1 MTLLPF
7 FVIIR
12 TMIYQTFKQTAKRFP
27 NKDALICGDKTYTYS
42 ELASSVDNLIAV
54 LSTAVMPGERV
65 LFASDRWHN
74 YVRMVLACDA
84 LGVTFMP
91 TYYDLPKA
99 VIDDISKASKPDHI
113 ILNEDDAIN
122 LRPHNKGL
130 VCVKGKEYVY
140 TVLFTS
146 GTTGAP
152 KAVAH
157 SNKACYDACIQNIDI
172 FNMNADDVILA
183 QLPPPTIAGLYLFP
197 LPALMIGATVVME
210 AFNPRRY
217 AELNLT
223 YKPTV
228 GIIVP
233 AMIVAMNRVRS
244 WHELDMSHWRELSV
258 GSTVIPEEMLNMLF
272 DKGVPV
278 IRDLYGC
285 TETHVPPFTYLIE
298 PDTKH
303 KLQLECTPN
312 YQYKLDRYGV
322 MWIKGSPVMMDYLND
337 DAKFDENGYW
347 CTGDVFE
354 RRHNKLFYKSRQ
366 KDLIKVNS
374 YNVSPVSIENAI
386 MVFPDIEE
394 VCVTFRSR
402 EMLGEVEIVALVKSE
417 KEINISELQLSIKD
431 KLFPY
436 EIPKEIIIVDE
447 PLTRNQMGKIQRE
460 ANREKFVT

>member
-1 MTLLPF
+1 
-7 FVIIR
+7 
-12 TMIYQTFKQTAKRFP
+12 MIYQTFKQIAKRFP

-42 ELASSVDNLIAV
+42 ELATSVDNLIAV
-54 LSTAVMPGERV
+54 LSTAVMPNERI
-65 LFASDRWHN
+65 LFASERWHN

-99 VIDDISKASKPDHI
+99 VIDDISEASKPDHI
-113 ILNEDDAIN
+113 ILNEDDASN
-122 LRPHNKGL
+122 LKPHNKGL

-157 SNKACYDACIQNIDI
+157 SNKACYDACIQNIEI
-172 FNMNADDVILA
+172 FSMNSNDVILA
-183 QLPPPTIAGLYLFP
+183 QLPPPTVAGLYLFP

-210 AFNPRRY
+210 TFSPRRY

-298 PDTKH
+298 PDTQH

-322 MWIKGSPVMMDYLND
+322 MWIKGSPVMVDYLND
-337 DAKFDENGYW
+337 DAKFDEYGYW

-386 MVFPDIEE
+386 MVFPGVEE

-402 EMLGEVEIVALVKSE
+402 EMLGECEIVALVKSE
-417 KEINISELQLSIKD
+417 KEINIIELQLSIKD

-436 EIPKEIIIVDE
+436 EIPKEIIVVDE
-447 PLTRNQMGKIQRE
+447 PLVRNRMGKIQRE
-460 ANREKFVT
+460 QNREKFVL

>member
-1 MTLLPF
+1 
-7 FVIIR
+7 
-12 TMIYQTFKQTAKRFP
+12 MIYQTFKRTAKKYP
-27 NKDALICGDKTYTYS
+27 NKVALICGDKSYTYS
-42 ELASSVDNLIAV
+42 ALVKSIDGLIAV
-54 LSTAVMPGERV
+54 LSTAVMPGERI

-99 VIDDISKASKPDHI
+99 VIDTIVNVSNPDHI
-113 ILNEDDAIN
+113 ILNEQDAEAMK
-122 LRPHNKGL
+122 PHNKGL
-130 VCVKGKEYVY
+130 VCVKRKQYTY

-146 GTTGAP
+146 GTTGEP
-152 KAVAH
+152 KAVSH
-157 SNKACYDACIQNIDI
+157 SNNACYDACTQNIDLY
-172 FNMNADDVILA
+172 NMNADDVILA
-183 QLPPPTIAGLYLFP
+183 QLPPPTIAGLYLYP
-197 LPALMIGATVVME
+197 LPALMCGATVVME

-217 AELNLT
+217 ADLNIEH
-223 YKPTV
+223 KPTV

-233 AMIVAMNRVRS
+233 AMIVAMSKVRS
-244 WHELDMSHWRELSV
+244 WHNLDMSHWRELSV
-258 GSTVIPEEMLNMLF
+258 GSTVIPEEMLQLLF

-285 TETHVPPFTYLIE
+285 TETHVPPFTYLIK

-312 YQYKLDRYGV
+312 YKYRLDRYGM
-322 MWIKGSPVMMDYLND
+322 MWIKGTPLMTGYLNA
-337 DAKFDENGYW
+337 DAEFDELGYW

-354 RRHNKLFYKSRQ
+354 VQHNKLFYKSRA

-386 MVFPDIEE
+386 MVFPNIEE

-402 EMLGEVEIVALVKSE
+402 DLGECEIVALINCSE
-417 KEINISELQLSIKD
+417 EINISELKISIKD

-436 EIPKEIIIVDE
+436 EIPKEIIIIHE
-447 PLTRNQMGKIQRE
+447 PLVRNRMGKIQRE
-460 ANREKFVT
+460 QNREKYVT

>member
-1 MTLLPF
+1 
-7 FVIIR
+7 
-12 TMIYQTFKQTAKRFP
+12 MIYQTFKQTAKRFP

-54 LSTAVMPGERV
+54 LSTAAMPNERI
-65 LFASDRWHN
+65 LFASERWHN

-99 VIDDISKASKPDHI
+99 VIEDISEASKPDHI
-113 ILNEDDAIN
+113 ILNEDDAVN
-122 LRPHNKGL
+122 LKPHNKGL

-157 SNKACYDACIQNIDI
+157 SNKACYDACVQNIDL
-172 FNMNADDVILA
+172 FSMNADDVILA
-183 QLPPPTIAGLYLFP
+183 QLPPPTVAGLYLFP

-233 AMIVAMNRVRS
+233 AMIVAMNRIRS
-244 WHELDMSHWRELSV
+244 WHGLDMSHWRELSV

-298 PDTKH
+298 PDTEH

-337 DAKFDENGYW
+337 DANFDEYGYW

-354 RRHNKLFYKSRQ
+354 RKHNKLFYKSRQ

-386 MVFPDIEE
+386 MVFPGIEE

-402 EMLGEVEIVALVKSE
+402 EMLGECEIVALVKSE
-417 KEINISELQLSIKD
+417 KEINITELQLSIKD

-436 EIPKEIIIVDE
+436 EIPKEIIVVDE
-447 PLTRNQMGKIQRE
+447 PLVRNRMGKIQRE
-460 ANREKFVT
+460 QNREKFVL

>member
-1 MTLLPF
+1 
-7 FVIIR
+7 
-12 TMIYQTFKQTAKRFP
+12 MIYQTIKQNAKKHP
-27 NKDALICGDKTYTYS
+27 EKVALICGDKKYTYS
-42 ELASSVDNLIAV
+42 ELISSVENLKAV
-54 LSTAVMPGERV
+54 LATAMIPGERV
-65 LFASDRWHN
+65 LFASEKEYH
-74 YVRMVLACDA
+74 YVRMVLACDD
-84 LGVTFMP
+84 LGITFMP
-91 TYYDLPKA
+91 TYPNLPEQ
-99 VIDDISKASKPDHI
+99 VINDIKSSSSPDHV
-113 ILNEDDAIN
+113 ILCEADAEE
-122 LRPHNKGL
+122 LKPHNQGL
-130 VCVKGKEYVY
+130 VYYRGKEYTY

-146 GTTGAP
+146 GTTGEP

-172 FNMNADDVILA
+172 FSMNADDVILA

-233 AMIVAMNRVRS
+233 AMIVAMNRIRS

-298 PDTKH
+298 PDTQH

-312 YQYKLDRYGV
+312 YQYKLDRHGV
-322 MWIKGSPVMMDYLND
+322 MWIKGTPLMSGYLNTE
-337 DAKFDENGYW
+337 AEIDEYGYW
-347 CTGDVFE
+347 RTGDVFE
-354 RRHNKLFYKSRQ
+354 RKHNKLFYKSRIS
-366 KDLIKVNS
+366 DLIKSNS
-374 YNVSPVSIENAI
+374 YNVSPIAVENAI
-386 MVFPDIEE
+386 IVFPGVEE

-402 EMLGEVEIVALVKSE
+402 SMGEREIVALIRAE
-417 KEINISELQLSIKD
+417 QDINTSELFSFVKER
-431 KLFPY
+431 LFAY
-436 EIPKEIIIVDE
+436 EVPKEIIIVDS
-447 PLTRNQMGKIQRE
+447 PLIRNRMGKIQRE
-460 ANREKFVT
+460 QNREKFVL

>member
-1 MTLLPF
+1 
-7 FVIIR
+7 
-12 TMIYQTFKQTAKRFP
+12 MIYQTIKQNAKKHP
-27 NKDALICGDKTYTYS
+27 EKVALICGDKKYTYS
-42 ELASSVDNLIAV
+42 ELINSVENLKAV
-54 LSTAVMPGERV
+54 LATAMIPGERV
-65 LFASDRWHN
+65 LFASEKEYH
-74 YVRMVLACDA
+74 YVRMVLACDD
-84 LGVTFMP
+84 LGITFMP
-91 TYYDLPKA
+91 TYPNLPEQ
-99 VIDDISKASKPDHI
+99 VINDIKSSSSPDHV
-113 ILNEDDAIN
+113 ILCEADAEE
-122 LRPHNKGL
+122 LKPHNQGL
-130 VCVKGKEYVY
+130 VYYRGKEYTY

-146 GTTGAP
+146 GTTGEP

-172 FNMNADDVILA
+172 FSMNADDVILA

-258 GSTVIPEEMLNMLF
+258 GSTVIPEEMLSMLF

-298 PDTKH
+298 PDTQH

-312 YQYKLDRYGV
+312 YQYKLDRHGV
-322 MWIKGSPVMMDYLND
+322 MWIKGTPLMSGYLNTE
-337 DAKFDENGYW
+337 AEIDEYGYW
-347 CTGDVFE
+347 RTGDVFE
-354 RRHNKLFYKSRQ
+354 RKHNKLFYKSRIS
-366 KDLIKVNS
+366 DLIKSNS
-374 YNVSPVSIENAI
+374 YNVSPIAVENAI
-386 MVFPDIEE
+386 MVFPGVEE

-402 EMLGEVEIVALVKSE
+402 SMGEREIVALVRAE
-417 KEINISELQLSIKD
+417 KDINTSELFSFVKE
-431 KLFPY
+431 KLFAY
-436 EIPKEIIIVDE
+436 EVPKEIIIVDS
-447 PLTRNQMGKIQRE
+447 PLIRNRMGKIQRE
-460 ANREKFVT
+460 QNREKFVL

>member
-1 MTLLPF
+1 
-7 FVIIR
+7 
-12 TMIYQTFKQTAKRFP
+12 MIYQTFKQTAKRFP

-54 LSTAVMPGERV
+54 LSTAVMPNERI
-65 LFASDRWHN
+65 LFASERWHN

-99 VIDDISKASKPDHI
+99 VIADISEASKPDHI
-113 ILNEDDAIN
+113 ILNEDDASN
-122 LRPHNKGL
+122 LKPHNKGL

-172 FNMNADDVILA
+172 FSMNSNDVILA
-183 QLPPPTIAGLYLFP
+183 QLPLPTVAGLYLFP
-197 LPALMIGATVVME
+197 LPALMIGATVVLE

-233 AMIVAMNRVRS
+233 AMIVAMNRIRS
-244 WHELDMSHWRELSV
+244 WHKLDMSHWRELSV

-298 PDTKH
+298 PDTQH

-337 DAKFDENGYW
+337 DAKFDEYGYW

-354 RRHNKLFYKSRQ
+354 RKHNKLFYKSRQ

-374 YNVSPVSIENAI
+374 YNVSPVSVENAI
-386 MVFPDIEE
+386 MVFPGIEE

-402 EMLGEVEIVALVKSE
+402 EMLGECEIVALVKSE
-417 KEINISELQLSIKD
+417 KEINITELQLSIKD

-436 EIPKEIIIVDE
+436 EIPKEIIVVDE
-447 PLTRNQMGKIQRE
+447 PLIRNRMGKIQRE
-460 ANREKFVT
+460 QNREKFVL

>member
-1 MTLLPF
+1 
-7 FVIIR
+7 
-12 TMIYQTFKQTAKRFP
+12 MIYQTFKQTAKRYP
-27 NKDALICGDKTYTYS
+27 NKDALICGDKKYTYS
-42 ELASSVDNLIAV
+42 ELLSSVDNLIAV
-54 LSTAVMPGERV
+54 LSTAMMPNERV
-65 LFASDRWHN
+65 LFASERWHN

-91 TYYDLPKA
+91 TYYDLPNT
-99 VIDDISKASKPDHI
+99 VIESIVKASSPDHV
-113 ILNEDDAIN
+113 ILNEDDASN
-122 LRPHNKGL
+122 LKPHNKGL

-146 GTTGAP
+146 GTTGEP

-157 SNKACYDACIQNIDI
+157 TDKGCYTACVQNIDI
-172 FNMNADDVILA
+172 YNMTSDDVILA
-183 QLPPPTIAGLYLFP
+183 QLPPPTVAGLYLYP
-197 LPALMIGATVVME
+197 LPALMCGATVVME
-210 AFNPRRY
+210 PFNPRRY
-217 AELNLT
+217 AELNMQ

-233 AMIVAMNRVRS
+233 AMMVAMNRIKS

-258 GSTVIPEEMLNMLF
+258 GSTVIPEEMLQLLF
-272 DKGVPV
+272 DKGVTV

-303 KLQLECTPN
+303 KLQLECTDN

-322 MWIKGSPVMMDYLND
+322 LWIKGPSLMKSYLNS
-337 DAKFDENGYW
+337 DAEIDEYGYW

-354 RRHNKLFYKSRQ
+354 RKHNKLFYKSRQ

-374 YNVSPVSIENAI
+374 YNISPVSIENAI
-386 MVFPDIEE
+386 MVFPDVEE

-402 EMLGEVEIVALVKSE
+402 EMLGEVEIVALVKAT
-417 KEINISELQLSIKD
+417 KKINISELQMSIKD

-436 EIPKEIIIVDE
+436 EIPKEIIVVDE
-447 PLTRNQMGKIQRE
+447 PLVRNRMGKIQRE
-460 ANREKFVT
+460 HNREKFVL

>member
-1 MTLLPF
+1 
-7 FVIIR
+7 
-12 TMIYQTFKQTAKRFP
+12 MIYQTFKQTAKRYP
-27 NKDALICGDKTYTYS
+27 NKDALICGDKKYTYS
-42 ELASSVDNLIAV
+42 ELLSSVDNLIAV
-54 LSTAVMPGERV
+54 LSTAMMPNERV
-65 LFASDRWHN
+65 LFASERWHN

-91 TYYDLPKA
+91 TYYDLPNT
-99 VIDDISKASKPDHI
+99 VIESIVKASSPDHV
-113 ILNEDDAIN
+113 ILNEDDASN
-122 LRPHNKGL
+122 LKPHNKGL

-146 GTTGAP
+146 GTTGEP

-157 SNKACYDACIQNIDI
+157 TDKGCYTACVQNIDI
-172 FNMNADDVILA
+172 YNMTSDDVILA
-183 QLPPPTIAGLYLFP
+183 QLPPPTVAGLYLYP
-197 LPALMIGATVVME
+197 LPALMCGATVVME
-210 AFNPRRY
+210 PFNPRRY
-217 AELNLT
+217 AELNMQ

-233 AMIVAMNRVRS
+233 AMMVAMNRIKS

-258 GSTVIPEEMLNMLF
+258 GSTVIPEEMLQLLF

-303 KLQLECTPN
+303 KLQLECTDN

-322 MWIKGSPVMMDYLND
+322 LWIKGPSLMKSYLNS
-337 DAKFDENGYW
+337 DAEIDEYGYW

-354 RRHNKLFYKSRQ
+354 RKHNKLFYKSRQ

-374 YNVSPVSIENAI
+374 YNISPVSIENAI
-386 MVFPDIEE
+386 MVFPDVEE

-402 EMLGEVEIVALVKSE
+402 EMLGEVEIVALVKAT
-417 KEINISELQLSIKD
+417 KKINISELQMSIKD

-436 EIPKEIIIVDE
+436 EIPKEIIVVDE
-447 PLTRNQMGKIQRE
+447 PLVRNRMGKIQRE
-460 ANREKFVT
+460 HNREKFVL